1 MIESP
6 KDFAARIYG
15 MMEAGAA
22 GSGSGAAAA
31 SGTAPGAPSGAAA
44 PAVDPEVL

>member
-15 MMEAGAA
+15 MMEAAN
-22 GSGSGAAAA
+22 GSS
-31 SGTAPGAPSGAAA
+31 SSSQ
-44 PAVDPEVL
+44 VVEPEVL

>member
-15 MMEAGAA
+15 MMAA
-22 GSGSGAAAA
+22 GSSGSSS
-31 SGTAPGAPSGAAA
+31 SGSSSGSSAP
-44 PAVDPEVL
+44 VDPEVV

>member
-15 MMEAGAA
+15 MMAGSSGGAGASS
-22 GSGSGAAAA
+22 GSGSAAA
-31 SGTAPGAPSGAAA
+31 
-44 PAVDPEVL
+44 VEPEVL